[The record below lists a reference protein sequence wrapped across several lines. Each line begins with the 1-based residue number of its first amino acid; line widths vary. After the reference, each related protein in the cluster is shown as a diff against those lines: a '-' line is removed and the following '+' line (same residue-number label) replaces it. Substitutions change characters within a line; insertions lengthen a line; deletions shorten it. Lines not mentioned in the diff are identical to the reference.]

1 MLGHSPPGPLSQ
13 PPNAT
18 LSKQTHCPNCGVKLP
33 DQPLSLCAY
42 CAMPLGL
49 DKAAVAGAGPSP
61 NAGRIARV
69 EQHADYAA
77 AMAWDPPEGYTYWQ
91 GARRVFHAKSLAVV
105 AVAALLLAALTG
117 ESTFL
122 LRPAAVLGL
131 LAAVASAFLWISG
144 RRLEE
149 RATALPLLKRAG
161 MITDRRSDTRL
172 KGWTGSTTYHFTV
185 EFAEGVVGEF
195 SFPGRGSQEEP
206 YVTNLPG
213 VAYTRG
219 TELMAFKHIRV

>member
-1 MLGHSPPGPLSQ
+1 MARHSSPGPLSQ
-13 PPNAT
+13 PAHAT

-49 DKAAVAGAGPSP
+49 DKDTLAAAGPSP
-61 NAGRIARV
+61 NAARIAKV
-69 EQHADYAA
+69 EQHADFGAA
-77 AMAWDPPEGYTYWQ
+77 IAWDPPEGYTYWQ
-91 GARRVFHAKSLAVV
+91 GARRVFHAKGLAVV
-105 AVAALLLAALTG
+105 AGVALLLAFLG
-117 ESTFL
+117 EGAFL
-122 LRPAAVLGL
+122 RRPAAVVGI
-131 LAAVASAFLWISG
+131 LAALGSAFLWISG
-144 RRLEE
+144 RRLER
-149 RATALPLLKRAG
+149 RATALPLLKRPG

-172 KGWTGSTTYHFTV
+172 RGWSGSTTYHFTI
-185 EFAEGVVGEF
+185 EFPEGVVGEF